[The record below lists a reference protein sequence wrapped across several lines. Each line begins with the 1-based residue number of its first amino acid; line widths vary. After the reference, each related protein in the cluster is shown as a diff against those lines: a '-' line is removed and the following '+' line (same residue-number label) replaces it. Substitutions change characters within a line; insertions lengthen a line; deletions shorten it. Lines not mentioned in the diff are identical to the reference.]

1 MKAKASTLLILLGA
15 IIFGIGWLGPQL
27 GLPLEL
33 YGSPATV
40 ELSSALD
47 KDAFLCHQFP
57 AMGVTE
63 KWEYGQ
69 YNFAYCH
76 VGSSIGRDAC
86 FQYRAFIKFTG
97 LPNATV
103 AGNVTSAK
111 LVLYIWSAAGGHK
124 IYAHRAATA
133 WSESSPD
140 AQSSFNLPT
149 DLDEGSFTTGTGWKI
164 MTVTETV
171 RSWIN
176 GSHANYGFKL
186 TGDEGNYDSYVVF
199 RSREYS
205 DASQRPKLYIWT
217 TTATTATTTAGT
229 TTSAGTTTTAS
240 LTTRTTVVNGT
251 TTTTVVTAE
260 TTGTEG
266 AAPSQWRLPLDAAL
280 MFVGAA
286 ITGVG
291 VISSSNQ
298 KKKRDSA

>member
-15 IIFGIGWLGPQL
+15 MVFGIGWLGPQL

-103 AGNVTSAK
+103 AGNVTMAK
-111 LVLYIWSAAGGHK
+111 LVLYVWSAEGGHK
-124 IYAHRAATA
+124 IYAHRATTA

-205 DASQRPKLYIWT
+205 DASQRPKLYIWYTNATATT
-217 TTATTATTTAGT
+217 TTATTTTGT
-229 TTSAGTTTTAS
+229 TS
-240 LTTRTTVVNGT
+240 LVTVSTLVNGT
-251 TTTTVVTAE
+251 MTTTVVTATNQSS
-260 TTGTEG
+260 TTSGWIQL
-266 AAPSQWRLPLDAAL
+266 PQWSLPLDAAL
-280 MFVGAA
+280 MFAGAA
-286 ITGVG
+286 MVGVG
-291 VISSSNQ
+291 MISRVSDER
-298 KKKRDSA
+298 KRK